1 MTGHLVLSTLHT
13 NDAATSLPRLLDME
27 IEPFLV
33 ASTTNAI
40 IAQRLVGKICMK
52 CVYSYTLDS
61 NEVEDLKKV
70 VDIDKFLHTKK
81 LEEIRLYKGK
91 GCDACN
97 NGFSG
102 RIGLFEI
109 LELKDNI
116 KDLILSRADADTIRE
131 AAISNGMTTIF
142 EDGFNKVVEGKT
154 TLEELFRVTRQ

>member
-1 MTGHLVLSTLHT
+1 
-13 NDAATSLPRLLDME
+13 
-27 IEPFLV
+27 
-33 ASTTNAI
+33 
-40 IAQRLVGKICMK
+40 LVGKICMK

-70 VDIDKFLHTKK
+70 VDIDKFLETKK

-91 GCDACN
+91 GCDSCN

-109 LELKDNI
+109 LELKDDI
-116 KDLILSRADADTIRE
+116 KDLILERADADTIRE
-131 AAISNGMTTIF
+131 AAVANGMITIF

-154 TLEELFRVTRQ
+154 TLEELFRVTKQ